1 MLGKMSG
8 ILSFVM
14 EFLRIAAVLQ
24 CESAGG
30 TSVHQAGLTS
40 VGLHVPALIE
50 VGGWVSGVPAS
61 PGMGAISSVQCWPS

>member
-1 MLGKMSG
+1 MSG

-14 EFLRIAAVLQ
+14 EFLHIAAVLQ

-40 VGLHVPALIE
+40 VGLHVPALTE
-50 VGGWVSGVPAS
+50 VRGVGKWCPGQSRDGGYF
-61 PGMGAISSVQCWPS
+61 